1 MAVKETIDIEA
12 LLYRAYAVHRIDRAV
27 GRNGEISL
35 KAMLGL
41 ASPSGYASPSYA
53 ERVDTSAPGSK
64 LAARAK
70 AATIAS
76 DPLLALHDR
85 VLALAD
91 LWFAW
96 EGDDVVLWDS
106 AAAEQAG
113 FTIGKAGGDW
123 WLEREGRPVA
133 RLEQAGV
140 MGLVIQHARDGSRPE
155 VHLDWRKRAGR
166 RPADQAAHDHRGR
179 RRKGEAV
186 RLREVQYD
194 RALYHAWR
202 CALVL
207 LQAEL
212 DGEMEGYLITG
223 PLAPAAPWLAVSDL
237 QAETAAEC
245 QNSMADKALE
255 PLA

>member
-12 LLYRAYAVHRIDRAV
+12 LLYRAYAQMRVDRMGAQ
-27 GRNGEISL
+27 
-35 KAMLGL
+35 AAAQMLGL
-41 ASPSGYASPSYA
+41 GSLPVLASSSWS
-53 ERVDTSAPGSK
+53 ERVDTSAPGSR

-70 AATIAS
+70 EAS
-76 DPLLALHDR
+76 SMPDDLLALHDR

-96 EGDDVVLWDS
+96 EGDDVALWDS

-123 WLEREGRPVA
+123 WLERAGKPVA

-140 MGLVIQHARDGSRPE
+140 MGLIIQHARDGSRPE

-186 RLREVQYD
+186 TQREVQYD

-237 QAETAAEC
+237 QAEPAAEC
-245 QNSMADKALE
+245 QNVQRE
-255 PLA
+255 FV